1 MRCKMLTAAAVMLAM
16 LTAGCSTLE
25 KVVYRPD
32 INQGNYLS
40 PNDASKIHKGMTQQ
54 QVADA
59 AHIQTRQYQR
69 LENGER
75 NISGASMRI
84 GLSVCAVLKLDPY
97 RFMPE
102 FRWNKD

>member
-1 MRCKMLTAAAVMLAM
+1 MMDFDKNFQDTYKTPSGDLLNN
-16 LTAGCSTLE
+16 GEQWFFLE
-25 KVVYRPD
+25 PGKSILKNRREEL
-32 INQGNYLS
+32 GL
-40 PNDASKIHKGMTQQ
+40 TQQ

-59 AHIQTRQYQR
+59 AHIQPRQYQR

-75 NISGASMRI
+75 SISGASMRI

-102 FRWNKD
+102 FRWSKD

>member
-1 MRCKMLTAAAVMLAM
+1 MIDFDMNFQDTYKTPSEDLLSN
-16 LTAGCSTLE
+16 GEQWFFLE
-25 KVVYRPD
+25 TEKD
-32 INQGNYLS
+32 ILKNRREEL
-40 PNDASKIHKGMTQQ
+40 GMTQQ

-59 AHIQTRQYQR
+59 AHIQVRQYQR

-75 NISGASMRI
+75 NISGANMRI